1 MDNKIMDNKIMDN
14 KIIVDQYWL
23 DDIERKIL
31 SIMTEEQRNSLF
43 DACGKMTNEG
53 YLTLV
58 ELGRQA
64 IRKKN
69 IND

>member
-1 MDNKIMDNKIMDN
+1 MLTNT
-14 KIIVDQYWL
+14 
-23 DDIERKIL
+23 
-31 SIMTEEQRNSLF
+31 IMTEEQRRPLF
-43 DACGKMTNEG
+43 DMTNEG

>member
-1 MDNKIMDNKIMDN
+1 MDNKIMDN
-14 KIIVDQYWL
+14 KIIIDQYWL

-31 SIMTEEQRNSLF
+31 SIMTEEQRRPLF
-43 DACGKMTNEG
+43 DMTNEG

-58 ELGRQA
+58 ELGRQSM
-64 IRKKN
+64 RKKN